1 MVTWACGVC
10 MVGGVRYA
18 DSGGLSSVA
27 RAGREAVRFEAAGMF
42 AEGLES
48 VVIAER
54 LRVTPKS
61 VRAWRRAWLD
71 GGVAALASKGPGGA
85 TCRLDAGRIETLKT
99 HLDQGPAVHGWRED
113 QRWTL
118 ARTSALVFELFR
130 VRYSLR
136 GVSLLLHR
144 IGYSPQ
150 VPVHRA
156 AERDEQAVAAWR
168 IERWPEIKGSPQISA
183 HGSCSPTKPASR

>member
-1 MVTWACGVC
+1 M
-10 MVGGVRYA
+10 
-18 DSGGLSSVA
+18 VA

-42 AEGLES
+42 AAGLES

-61 VRAWRRAWLD
+61 VRAWRRAWMD

-85 TCRLDAGRIETLKT
+85 TCRLDAGRIEVLKA
-99 HLDQGPAVHGWRED
+99 HLEQGPASHGWDED

-118 ARTSALVFELFR
+118 ARISTLIFELFK

-156 AERDEQAVAAWR
+156 AERDEQTVAAWR
-168 IERWPEIKGSPQISA
+168 IESWPEVKDSPQISA
-183 HGSCSPTKPASR
+183 RGSCSPTKPASR

>member
-1 MVTWACGVC
+1 MVTSGCGAWIV
-10 MVGGVRYA
+10 MGVRYP

-27 RAGREAVRFEAAGMF
+27 RAGREAVRFEAAEMF
-42 AEGLES
+42 ADGLEP

-85 TCRLDAGRIETLKT
+85 VCRLDAGRFETLKA
-99 HLDQGPAVHGWRED
+99 HLDQGPALHGWCED

-118 ARTSALVFELFR
+118 ARVSTLIFELFR

-136 GVSLLLHR
+136 GVSLLLYR

-156 AERDEQAVAAWR
+156 VDRDEQAVAAWR
-168 IERWPEIKGSPQISA
+168 AERWPEV
-183 HGSCSPTKPASR
+183 

>member
-1 MVTWACGVC
+1 
-10 MVGGVRYA
+10 
-18 DSGGLSSVA
+18 
-27 RAGREAVRFEAAGMF
+27 MF
-42 AEGLES
+42 AAGLES

-61 VRAWRRAWLD
+61 VRAWRRAWMD

-85 TCRLDAGRIETLKT
+85 TCRLDAGRIEVLKA
-99 HLDQGPAVHGWRED
+99 HLEQGPASHGWDED

-118 ARTSALVFELFR
+118 ARISTLIFELFK

-156 AERDEQAVAAWR
+156 AERDEQTVAAWR
-168 IERWPEIKGSPQISA
+168 IESWPEVKDSPQISA
-183 HGSCSPTKPASR
+183 RGSCSPTKPASR